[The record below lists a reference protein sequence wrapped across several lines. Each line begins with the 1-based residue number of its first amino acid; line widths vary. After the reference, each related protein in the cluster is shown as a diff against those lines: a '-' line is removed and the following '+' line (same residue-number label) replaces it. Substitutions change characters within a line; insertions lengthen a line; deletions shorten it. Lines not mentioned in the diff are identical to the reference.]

1 MAFVLDRHAHA
12 GVGNS
17 VFAISAL
24 RCAVWAA
31 TGLLIGFAA
40 RPAKNV
46 LTRIASRFNKIALFT
61 PVRTPATIIATRMK
75 SSLKIRY

>member
-17 VFAISAL
+17 VFATSAL

-40 RPAKNV
+40 RPEKNA
-46 LTRIASRFNKIALFT
+46 LARIANRFNKIAPF
-61 PVRTPATIIATRMK
+61 TIIATRMK
-75 SSLKIRY
+75 SSLKTSY